1 MNINNCKKI
10 LATMSVLL
18 TLGFVTDSVYAQD
31 RVPLV
36 VAPARMQLNVN
47 PGENY
52 NLSVKFINEAQQPV
66 SGIIKVVDFIVTNDN
81 GFPRSEEHTSE
92 LQSHVNLVC
101 RLPLEKKKRCRDA
114 VCRWLVQTDRTA
126 TPATTRYVYIQIVA
140 ASNLRTS
147 KTGWPPL
154 PCETS

>member
-1 MNINNCKKI
+1 
-10 LATMSVLL
+10 MSVLL

-66 SGIIKVVDFIVTNDN
+66 SGIIKVVDF
-81 GFPRSEEHTSE
+81 
-92 LQSHVNLVC
+92 
-101 RLPLEKKKRCRDA
+101 K
-114 VCRWLVQTDRTA
+114 
-126 TPATTRYVYIQIVA
+126 Y
-140 ASNLRTS
+140 
-147 KTGWPPL
+147 
-154 PCETS
+154 